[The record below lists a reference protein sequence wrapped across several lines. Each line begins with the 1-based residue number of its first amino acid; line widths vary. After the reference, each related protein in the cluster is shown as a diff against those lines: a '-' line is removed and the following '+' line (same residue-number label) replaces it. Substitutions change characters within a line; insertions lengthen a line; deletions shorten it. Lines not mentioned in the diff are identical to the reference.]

1 MINYYYIYLFQNII
15 KNASN
20 IIKNFINKNY
30 YVYLFTNLVF
40 KECIDHIYCI
50 YGIIYILILICI
62 INIILYPWYEFK
74 LTSKQRKTLM
84 KNYELQNEERKKYIE
99 NYELQKNKMF
109 NDQNNNC
116 NNCNKSINHYTS
128 YIL

>member
-40 KECIDHIYCI
+40 KECIDHIYS
-50 YGIIYILILICI
+50 IIFVFVLIFIFI
-62 INIILYPWYEFK
+62 INIILYPSNEFK
-74 LTSKQRKTLM
+74 LTSKQRKILM
-84 KNYELQNEERKKYIE
+84 KKYELQNEQRKKYIE
-99 NYELQKNKMF
+99 NYELQKDKMF
-109 NDQNNNC
+109 NDQNI
-116 NNCNKSINHYTS
+116 NCNKSINHYTS
-128 YIL
+128 YIIDI